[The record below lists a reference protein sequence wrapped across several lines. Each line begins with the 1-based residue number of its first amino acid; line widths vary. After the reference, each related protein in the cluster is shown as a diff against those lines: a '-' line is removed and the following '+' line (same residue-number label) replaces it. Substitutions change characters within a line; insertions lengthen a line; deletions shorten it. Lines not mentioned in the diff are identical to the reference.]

1 MALHPV
7 GPLPAAT
14 YWRRRLVLLA
24 VLIGL
29 VLLARSA
36 IGGGGEPS
44 TPRTGAS
51 PTPKA
56 STTHSA
62 TPKPKPTTAAGPTTC
77 RDGALALTV
86 APDAGEH
93 RAGAPVRFTVTVKNV
108 SGTACRR
115 DLGGGSLEL
124 VVRSGQDRIWSSDDC
139 STDRGSAV
147 QLLRA
152 GASLQTVVTWPGKRS
167 ARGCPTARPEARA
180 GTYTARARLG
190 TLRSDATVFRL
201 TS

>member
-24 VLIGL
+24 VLIGVVL
-29 VLLARSA
+29 VLRSL
-36 IGGGGEPS
+36 IGGGGGEP
-44 TPRTGAS
+44 TTLRTGAS

-56 STTHSA
+56 STTRSP
-62 TPKPKPTTAAGPTTC
+62 TPKPTTPAAPTSC
-77 RDGALALTV
+77 RDSALALTV
-86 APDAGEH
+86 APDPGEH

-139 STDRGSAV
+139 STDRGSSV
-147 QLLRA
+147 QLLRP

-180 GTYTARARLG
+180 GTYTARARLA
-190 TLRSDATVFRL
+190 TLRSDAAVFRL
-201 TS
+201 TA